1 MKTLRRSKLAIAI
14 VFLASVLVSVNCHLS
29 GTEAASTFTPA
40 EIESMAKR
48 VAPAVGI
55 TGADPELP
63 RVFIDTTYAPPTG
76 RTIAVPAGGDFQAAI
91 DQAQPGDVITLQAGA
106 TYTGNFTLPA
116 KTGNDWIVIRT
127 SAPDSSLPPP
137 GARITPA
144 HASIMPK
151 IVTPNSQP
159 AVEALSGAHHF
170 RLIGLEFAVATGVPQ
185 AFSLIELGDNQTSLA
200 QLPHDLILDRLY
212 IHGSPSI
219 TLRRGVTLNSASTA
233 VIDSYISDCHEEGA
247 DSQAIGGWNG
257 AGPFKIVNNY
267 LEGAGENFIL
277 GGADPT
283 ITNLVPSDIEFR
295 RNYCFK
301 PLSWKINDPSYAG
314 TPWGVK
320 NLFELKNAQ
329 RVLIDGNVFEQVW
342 TMAQNGFAILFTVR
356 NQDGTAPWSIVQDI
370 TFTNNIVRRVGGG
383 INMHGTDNNQPS
395 LVTRRIRIANNLFE
409 EVDEQRWDG
418 TGIAFLFNGE
428 NGPVVKGGLHDV
440 TIEHNTVFQTNSIIA
455 TGDSPSDGLVFRNN
469 LLPHNQYGI
478 KGDGRGP
485 GNDTIDTYFPDS
497 VFKKNVIAGGPSANY
512 PADNFFPPSLDQVGF
527 VNRAG
532 ANYRLAPA
540 SPYKNAGT
548 DGKDIGC
555 DFDALNAAINGSATV
570 TSVSAASFSGAALA
584 PESIAVAF
592 GANLATTTLPAP
604 GLPLPT
610 TLGGTTV
617 TVRDRAGNERPS
629 PLFYVSPTQV
639 NYLIPPDTAT
649 GTATVTVTSG
659 NTIVGAGFAQI
670 ASVAPGI
677 FTADASG
684 GGLPAAAAVRVRGD
698 GAQIYEPVV
707 RFDAGQN
714 KFVAVPIDFGP
725 SADQIVLVL
734 FATGL
739 RFRSSVAAVS
749 ATIGD
754 VSAQVLYAGA
764 QGGFSGLDQVNLLI
778 PRSLAGR
785 GDVIVT
791 LTVDGQ
797 PANNVQINIK

>member
-185 AFSLIELGDNQTSLA
+185 TFSLIELGDNQTSLA

-267 LEGAGENFIL
+267 LEGAGENLMF
-277 GGADPT
+277 GGADPS
-283 ITNLVPSDIEFR
+283 IVNLVPSDIEFR
-295 RNYCFK
+295 RNHCFK
-301 PLSWKINDPSYAG
+301 PLSWRIGDPSYAG

-329 RVLIDGNVFEQVW
+329 RVLIDGNIFENNW
-342 TMAQNGFAILFTVR
+342 THAQNGFAILFTVR
-356 NQDGTAPWSIVQDI
+356 NQDGTAPWSVVQDL
-370 TFTNNIVRRVGGG
+370 TFTNNRLRQVGGG
-383 INMHGTDNNQPS
+383 FNMHGTDDNFPS
-395 LVTRRIRIANNLFE
+395 LFTRRIRIANNLME
-409 EVDEQRWDG
+409 NVTSQLG
-418 TGIAFLFNGE
+418 TGAAFQFNG
-428 NGPVVKGGLHDV
+428 GPYDV
-440 TIEHNTVFQTNSIIA
+440 TIEHNTVFQDGMIIA
-455 TGDSPSDGLVFRNN
+455 AGNMVNEGLVFRNN
-469 LLPHNQYGI
+469 LL
-478 KGDGRGP
+478 
-485 GNDTIDTYFPDS
+485 
-497 VFKKNVIAGGPSANY
+497 
-512 PADNFFPPSLDQVGF
+512 
-527 VNRAG
+527 
-532 ANYRLAPA
+532 
-540 SPYKNAGT
+540 
-548 DGKDIGC
+548 
-555 DFDALNAAINGSATV
+555 
-570 TSVSAASFSGAALA
+570 
-584 PESIAVAF
+584 
-592 GANLATTTLPAP
+592 
-604 GLPLPT
+604 
-610 TLGGTTV
+610 
-617 TVRDRAGNERPS
+617 
-629 PLFYVSPTQV
+629 
-639 NYLIPPDTAT
+639 
-649 GTATVTVTSG
+649 
-659 NTIVGAGFAQI
+659 
-670 ASVAPGI
+670 
-677 FTADASG
+677 
-684 GGLPAAAAVRVRGD
+684 
-698 GAQIYEPVV
+698 
-707 RFDAGQN
+707 
-714 KFVAVPIDFGP
+714 
-725 SADQIVLVL
+725 
-734 FATGL
+734 
-739 RFRSSVAAVS
+739 
-749 ATIGD
+749 
-754 VSAQVLYAGA
+754 
-764 QGGFSGLDQVNLLI
+764 
-778 PRSLAGR
+778 
-785 GDVIVT
+785 
-791 LTVDGQ
+791 
-797 PANNVQINIK
+797 